1 MERIPYRRVRI
12 KGTNVE
18 KSIPEAKWEAN
29 RDLFA
34 DTRKPAVN
42 SNGDPLPD
50 EIVPASSG
58 TKKSKSDDGQS
69 ADTTKES

>member
-18 KSIPEAKWEAN
+18 KPIPEAKWEAN

-34 DTRKPAVN
+34 DTQKAAVN

-50 EIVPASSG
+50 EIVAASRG
-58 TKKSKSDDGQS
+58 AKKSDDGQS

>member
-1 MERIPYRRVRI
+1 MPSHIAYRRVRI

-18 KSIPEAKWEAN
+18 KSVPEVKWAAN
-29 RDLFA
+29 KGLFA
-34 DTRKPAVN
+34 DTQKAAVN

-50 EIVPASSG
+50 EIVTASRG
-58 TKKSKSDDGQS
+58 ASKSDDGQS